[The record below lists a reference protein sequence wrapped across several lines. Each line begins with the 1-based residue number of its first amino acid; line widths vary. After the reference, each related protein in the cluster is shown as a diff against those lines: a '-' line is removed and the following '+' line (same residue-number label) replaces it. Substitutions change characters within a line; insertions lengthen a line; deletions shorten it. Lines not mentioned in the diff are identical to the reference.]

1 MDEKEMTA
9 LRQLLPALKA
19 LAKSVEH
26 ALLTNT
32 YQGTGEMA
40 VKSYRSLHS
49 RISELLPEDYYV
61 TQGLALD
68 ISDEATEQQKIAQV
82 NLAVS
87 QLVYYLEGQ
96 VRNQGFPFGG
106 GAPWGGDMED
116 LKDMT
121 RGLRD
126 RILEQTKQ
134 SIRKAMADIDVQINV
149 DDMMGKP
156 KGKRRVVITS
166 DEELAGADLSG
177 QDLSHRNFSDKDLT
191 GANLS
196 GSTLEFTNFS
206 DSEMEEANLSGANLH
221 GANLSDC
228 KLRYANFSGA
238 NLSDANLSDSEL
250 QSANFSGANLERVN
264 LSDSDLG
271 DANLSGAHMED
282 VNLRDADLRNANL
295 TAANLSRANLRD
307 AHLQGANLRDANLQ
321 DANLR
326 DADLNGATLPDGS
339 RYERGAD
346 LSRFGARG
354 KVER

>member
-1 MDEKEMTA
+1 MDEKEMMA

-26 ALLTNT
+26 ALFTNT
-32 YQGTGEMA
+32 YEGTGDMA
-40 VKSYRSLHS
+40 VKSYRSLHN

-61 TQGLALD
+61 TQGLALEVAD
-68 ISDEATEQQKIAQV
+68 DATEQQKIAQV

-87 QLVYYLEGQ
+87 QLVNYLEGQ
-96 VRNQGFPFGG
+96 IRSQGFPFGG
-106 GAPWGGDMED
+106 GAPWMGDMDD
-116 LKDMT
+116 LKEMT

-134 SIRKAMADIDVQINV
+134 SIRRAMADIDVQINM

-166 DEELAGADLSG
+166 DEELAGVDLSG

-196 GSTLEFTNFS
+196 GSTLDFANFS
-206 DSEMEEANLSGANLH
+206 DSEMEEVNLSGASLH

-228 KLRYANFSGA
+228 KLRYANLSGA
-238 NLSDANLSDSEL
+238 KLSDANLSDSEL
-250 QSANFSGANLERVN
+250 QNANFSGANVERVN
-264 LSDSDLG
+264 FSDSDLRE
-271 DANLSGAHMED
+271 ANFSGAHMED

-295 TAANLSRANLRD
+295 SAANLSRANLRD

-326 DADLNGATLPDGS
+326 DADLNGATLPDGT
-339 RYERGAD
+339 RYERGMD

-354 KVER
+354 RIER

>member
-1 MDEKEMTA
+1 MDEKDMTA

-26 ALLTNT
+26 AMYTGA
-32 YQGTGEMA
+32 YEGTGDMA

-49 RISELLPEDYYV
+49 RIAELLPEDYYV
-61 TQGLALD
+61 TQGLVLD
-68 ISDEATEQQKIAQV
+68 MSDGATEQQKIAQV

-87 QLVYYLEGQ
+87 QLSNYLEGL
-96 VRNQGFPFGG
+96 VRTQGFPFGG

-134 SIRKAMADIDVQINV
+134 SIRRAMADIDVQINM
-149 DDMMGKP
+149 DDMMGKS

-196 GSTLEFTNFS
+196 GSTLDFANFS
-206 DSEMEEANLSGANLH
+206 DSEMEEANLSGSNLH

-228 KLRYANFSGA
+228 KLRYANFSGS

-250 QSANFSGANLERVN
+250 QNANFSGANVERVN
-264 LSDSDLG
+264 FSDCDLG
-271 DANLSGAHMED
+271 DTNFSGAHMED

-307 AHLQGANLRDANLQ
+307 ANLQGANLREANLQ

-326 DADLNGATLPDGS
+326 DADLNGATLPDGT
-339 RYERGAD
+339 RYERGMD

-354 KVER
+354 KIER

>member
-1 MDEKEMTA
+1 MDEKEMLA

-40 VKSYRSLHS
+40 AKSYRSLHS

-68 ISDEATEQQKIAQV
+68 ISEEATEQQKIAQV

-87 QLVYYLEGQ
+87 QLVNYLEGQ
-96 VRNQGFPFGG
+96 VRSQGFPFGG

-134 SIRKAMADIDVQINV
+134 SIRRAMADIDVQINM
-149 DDMMGKP
+149 DDVMGKS

-196 GSTLEFTNFS
+196 GSTLDFANFS
-206 DSEMEEANLSGANLH
+206 DSNLEEANLSGASMQQV
-221 GANLSDC
+221 NLSDC
-228 KLRYANFSGA
+228 KLRYANLSGA
-238 NLSDANLSDSEL
+238 NMPDANLSDCEL
-250 QSANFSGANLERVN
+250 QNANLSGANLERVN
-264 LSDSDLG
+264 LSDSDLRE
-271 DANLSGAHMED
+271 ANLGGVHAED
-282 VNLRDADLRNANL
+282 ANLRDADLRNANL
-295 TAANLSRANLRD
+295 GGANLSRANLRD
-307 AHLQGANLRDANLQ
+307 ANLQGANLQDANLQ
-321 DANLR
+321 DANFR
-326 DADLNGATLPDGS
+326 DVDLKGATLPDGS
-339 RYERGAD
+339 TYERGMD

-354 KVER
+354 KFER